1 MTAVSRLL
9 EDFVAS
15 RSDDV
20 SGRWVREDEWE
31 EQRLSGYEE
40 GYSAGW
46 EDALSAQSQTQARL
60 CEALSQKLCD
70 LSFTYHEAL
79 TQMLAALEPIF
90 QAIFETVLPRA
101 WSAGQAARLAELAT
115 AMAKEQAEGPLVLK
129 VPKGTADAIRPAF
142 EREYGAPFEL
152 REDPGLAPDQ
162 ACIRLGDVEQFV
174 DGEALLR
181 ALAEAVNGF
190 VLQMRKDGEHE

>member
-9 EDFVAS
+9 EDFVAA

-20 SGRWVREDEWE
+20 SGRWVTDDEWE
-31 EQRLSGYEE
+31 ERRLSGYEE

-46 EDALSAQSQTQARL
+46 EDALSAQSKSQALL
-60 CEALSQKLCD
+60 CEALGQRLCD

-79 TQMLAALEPIF
+79 TQMLAALEPVF

-101 WSAGQAARLAELAT
+101 WAMGQAARLTELAMT
-115 AMAKEQAEGPLVLK
+115 MARERAEGPIVLT
-129 VPKGTADAIRPAF
+129 VPEGTANTIRPAF

-162 ACIRLGDVEQFV
+162 ACIRLGDAEQFV

-181 ALAEAVNGF
+181 ALSDAVDGF
-190 VLQMRKDGEHE
+190 VLQMRKDDEHE